1 MTIRILSLVL
11 FLGLFIGE
19 VQAQSFV
26 SDGTFGQ
33 FGRTL
38 AVGDLDGDGFA
49 DVVSAAQGV
58 GTAWYK
64 GNGTGALV
72 HQSTFSSDVDLGV
85 AIVDF
90 DGVNGLDVVFA
101 SGYPN
106 NSLSCGVGGGTQ
118 YPCEPNKVWL
128 NNGSGGF
135 TQAWSDGFSH
145 GSWDVAV
152 GDFNGDAFP
161 DFAVSNSP
169 GPSTVWLNNGV
180 VGAGFGFTQVSLTA
194 SISARGV
201 AVGDF
206 NGDAW
211 DDIAFSDGTVL
222 LSTAAGAWFE
232 SVGLLGASGISI
244 DAGNMDGATRDDI
257 VITGNYG
264 QNRVFLN
271 DGAGVFTGL
280 TGFGKGDDPR
290 FGSAIADLD
299 NDGDLDLA
307 VTGYAA
313 IVAPFESYYLNNGSG
328 VMTPSV
334 LNPWGGKGIGI
345 GDLTGDGRVEVLVGD
360 DPNIVFKNFGANVVT
375 TVADDGP
382 GSLRKAIQF
391 ANANT
396 GTTISFA
403 IPGGGLKT
411 IALATAL
418 PPITETTMIDGYTQ
432 PGATA
437 NTAALFQPG
446 NAVLQVYIDGSGVG
460 SGDGIKFSGHD
471 GSSVRGLMIA
481 GFPGNAIVLLGSG
494 HTAAGNYLGTDGST
508 YLGRGGLFI
517 NSGSGNM
524 VGGPNPADRNVI
536 AGGGIGH
543 EPGGI
548 NSIIRGNFIGTNA
561 AGSAVIGTGAQ
572 RNFNGIAS
580 NQGTGGQALDNL
592 ISGSQWHGISLSG
605 PNAGQTVMN
614 WTVSGNRIGTDA
626 TGTLALP
633 NDRSGVRFQKGAHDT
648 EVLTNIIAFNG
659 FQGGVF
665 VAKGDGVIAPDRITV
680 RGNSI
685 FSNGAPGI
693 HLLDGANGAIATP
706 SISQAYISASG
717 DLTVRVVVL
726 ATGDVELFE
735 ADSQASGEG
744 KTLLG
749 APVSY
754 PASGVSQTYV
764 LGNAAALGVTAG
776 EYVVATITDATGNT
790 SPFAVPLDVSATN
803 PLVVRNTNDSGQGS
817 LRDAIEFA
825 NTNGGFDNITFAIP
839 GAATDVHRIQPL
851 DPLPPLAG
859 VITIDGTSQGDAQCE
874 VPGHAQRKIRIEI
887 DGSLQS
893 GNNDSHGFL
902 FTGSGNT
909 VTGVAIFNMPKDGV
923 HAEAGTS
930 VNKIRCSNIGTD
942 AAGLLPMGNG
952 RVGAGM
958 GVMVRGNNVSVER
971 NVILAN
977 SYHEIGIEGAV
988 TGASVTDNYI
998 GVNSALAR
1006 VQSNLD
1012 VVDPGQV
1019 DRVGIGVSGS
1029 GHTFRY
1035 NLVGG
1040 FFQSF
1045 VVNAST
1051 ILIDQ
1056 NLIGVGPGGEN
1067 VASTYGIRLATGSG
1081 STISGNTIS
1090 RNGVGLQIST
1100 GSGHRVT
1107 ANSFFDNG
1115 ATAFTIAPGANADI
1129 AAPSALVA
1137 EVDGSGNLTLS
1148 ATAAVAGDVEFFI
1161 ADSQGSGEGKTLIG
1175 AAQNYTN
1182 TGLQQSFAMGPTT
1195 TLGVNIGDF
1204 VVATIT
1210 DGSNN
1215 TSVFSAPV
1223 AVVLAAPANPL
1234 EVTTDADSGPG
1245 SLRAALAWS
1254 NDNPSGGAP
1263 NEITF
1268 AIDLGGNSSAV
1279 IRPASAL
1286 PLITAPVIIN
1296 GLSQTGATCGTSIQ
1310 DRVLKIVLDGSLMA
1324 YVPAGPN
1331 ANALEVDENVNN
1343 VSILGLN
1350 INQFPG
1356 SGVRVRD
1363 GNSNVIIRCN
1373 YIGTD
1378 ELGTGAFGNY
1388 GHGVQIEGYGNASTL
1403 NWIGGP
1409 DPADGNLISANG
1421 GTEIAF
1427 EPGANSNTVQN
1438 NYIGTTK
1445 TGAALLTSNLSFDP
1459 HVNQTGIGVNQG
1471 RGNSFLGNIIGG
1483 FIGGVELVSS
1493 PTAPDP
1499 GGNIVRGNSIG
1510 TDASGLVDLGNN
1522 LGVVLSGSGNGAE
1535 VIGGPTLGHGNQI
1548 KYNGTGVVVV
1558 AAPNHV
1564 VEGNLI
1570 QANSGPGVSISGSLS
1585 PGLTISTNSILDN
1598 GQGVLAIG
1606 GGGGSITG
1614 NTISGNSGYGVELSN
1629 ASTNYLVDGNTIG
1642 LADDGDTPYGN
1653 GSAGIW
1659 IVGGSS
1665 GNVISGNTVSENQN
1679 SGIVLTGG
1687 AEANTVTDNVV
1698 GLNQMQTAARPNL
1711 HQGLAVTHGAT
1722 LNLITG
1728 NVFSGN
1734 TLDGVV
1740 LWEAG
1745 EANSFEGNFI
1755 GTSAGGTPFGNGG
1768 AGIQL
1773 AGFDTGSRTL
1783 IGGAVPGQG
1792 NVIANN
1798 AASGILVKD
1807 PASPAVAPFPN
1818 ATISRNSIYANGL
1831 LGIDLTTTDVSPLG
1845 NGITAND
1852 GADTDVGPNGLLN
1865 TPGLQAAR
1873 LSGSSL
1879 AVDLYMK
1886 AGTGTTLTVE
1896 FFRAD
1901 ANQDEGQVY
1910 LGSATAASNDLL
1922 HTASLSGLGVVAGD
1936 YVVATATDA
1945 LGNTSEFSAGVRVE
1959 DVPVTVPSGYVF
1971 ETIVSSGLVQPS
1983 ALALGTDDAVYVADA
1998 TQNAV
2003 YQYDFT
2009 GGAYT
2014 PLTISVSGPTG
2025 LAVSPTGTVF
2035 VVDANGV
2042 RSQTAAI
2049 PTNVTTPRV
2058 VAFGPD
2064 GCRYITGASGIER
2077 TCAATTTMIVTG
2089 AIDGRGLAWD
2099 ATGALFVSRGN
2110 GEIAT
2115 LAAGTQGSVAIG
2127 SLPVVQTGLVGAG
2140 AMSFS
2145 EGGLLFVS
2153 TTAGVQYGRPNALS
2167 LSPFALLSGGGPN
2180 GLAIGSKS
2188 RLFVSHA
2195 SEGKVFRFSIPALQ
2209 DPPTVLT
2216 FELSERLNQMMPGVE
2231 AAIQGAFATWHGVG
2245 SALASSKIAYGGLAP
2260 GGAYA
2265 ASIGDYKNLIT
2276 VDPSFPIG
2284 SQTLAVASKLIR
2296 VGATPELSE
2305 VVTADIIFND
2315 RFNPVNQNG
2324 TLLGNFGT
2332 DAQPAEHDIRGIA
2345 THELGHTMGLIHS
2358 GVPDATMFFILP
2370 KTARTLQ
2377 ADDIAQVSRLYPNAG
2392 QAGNFG
2398 TISGR
2403 VLSGNPTTLNRPVA
2417 GALLIAND
2425 LSNGNSVHAYSDRD
2439 GNYQIKYLPTGNYRV
2454 GLYALDG
2461 SLFQAKWPLTP
2472 PRVSLLLSTI
2482 TTETSFL
2489 EEYYNGAGESATDD
2503 RSLYTLVSVGAGGVS
2518 GGINLITNLDTTA
2531 PRVTSITPKDADAAV
2546 ALRPNVS
2553 ITFSEGV
2560 KLGTPTATIRL
2571 VSCATTGCAQP
2582 LDLTLDKD
2590 GGRFALATVTAPLQP
2605 NALYEL
2611 SVNGALDAAG
2621 NRQTAAFTSRFTT
2634 RDADTT
2640 PPTIVATFPA
2650 AGANDVSTSTVIS
2663 VSFSEPMDT
2672 ATITSMS
2679 AVVVRQSGTATA
2691 LDGALSLPSNT
2702 SLNFKLTDELLSGV
2716 AYELVLTGLKDV
2728 SGNSLPDGLLSPP
2741 GTVIIP
2747 FSTPTVPAF
2756 TQGVVGPIPGATGVS
2771 IDTHVFV
2778 DFSLPLDQASVT
2790 ASSFILHAGGPTGPV
2805 VPGHFAFANSGRR
2818 LVFRPTVSLGTL
2830 SDYTVETTALIKDN
2844 LGRDLGNPGT
2854 WSFSTGLGGF
2864 QALALSPRTAFE
2876 GALITVEGTGF
2887 NPNPSLN
2894 TVTFSGA
2901 ASPAEITKATGSSLT
2916 VRVPFGATSGPV
2928 VVNVPNSGTGTL
2940 QFDLYVPPA
2949 TLDPAR
2955 KIASTESS
2963 PRDVEVSPDGALAV
2977 VTNSGANSVS
2987 IIEVATGHVFPP
2999 VSVGKTPLRVVLTS
3013 DGSRAY
3019 VTNFDSHTVS
3029 VIDLGCA
3036 TTGET
3041 ECVETIPVGFNPIG
3055 IDISADGSLVFVAEY
3070 SSKSVSII
3078 DINPASVSYNL
3089 AIKTINTDAT
3099 TREASADPDG
3109 AGKIL
3114 ATDSSPRDVESNPD
3128 GTGIWIATDFGII
3141 ASQVSLTVPQ
3151 SEWGVTLLVSESSAR
3166 EANVNPDGGITILA
3180 SDGGATGGVIVEPDG
3195 GTTIRTGEG
3204 TVRDVDSNPDGTML
3218 FMTTAQGALLVYAIP
3233 SDPYGSDAY
3242 KAVTTLGSEAS
3253 AREAEVSPDGT
3264 LVYVTSYATSS
3275 VSVYKFGAG
3284 LTTDGPTAVSGIGFG
3299 LVLIEVISVGNGP
3312 EGLAYSPVGD
3322 FAVVANSGS
3331 DTVSIVEFTRGG
3343 TAPPPGELGDPT
3355 EEDGDGDGVSDV
3367 RTFIRS
3373 TIESLLL
3380 AAQTADD
3387 IDDYEKAY
3395 QHADRNLDPALWIAG
3410 TTMPSEKKGKK
3421 VFDNDKQIV
3430 KALARIVAR
3439 NGSGAA
3445 TAAALIEQYLIPLD
3459 RAIAVTAMEE
3469 ATEAIRLRRVALD
3482 NQEALL
3488 RDSYPNLKCGKKDK
3502 VCKEAVKALEDGRK
3516 DLDKAEKEL
3525 VKASDDLSK
3534 ADAQVLAGDF
3544 DKAFDS
3550 FKKVWD
3556 HTGHAQDD
3564 LAGKG
3569 YDESDEEE
3577 ELPFAFE
3584 LDQNYPNPFNPVT
3597 TINFA
3602 IPETA
3607 EVQLVVFD
3615 LLGRQVQTLV
3625 SHKLDAGYHSV
3636 QFDGSRL
3643 SSGVYL
3649 YRINAGTFTK
3659 VQRMVLMK

>member
-1 MTIRILSLVL
+1 MPASLPVRGTTMSIAFAPTMTTRLFSLFL
-11 FLGLFIGE
+11 FLGLIAGS
-19 VQAQSFV
+19 VQGQSFAPA
-26 SDGTFGQ
+26 GTFGT
-33 FGRTL
+33 FARNMV
-38 AVGDLDGDGFA
+38 VGDLDSDGNG
-49 DVVSAAQGV
+49 DVVSASPGL
-58 GTAWYK
+58 GSAWFK
-64 GNGTGALV
+64 GDGAGALV
-72 HQSTFSSDVDLGV
+72 HQFTFSNGNDEGV
-85 AIVDF
+85 AIADF

-101 SGYPN
+101 TRSGSNQVY
-106 NSLSCGVGGGTQ
+106 
-118 YPCEPNKVWL
+118 L
-128 NNGSGGF
+128 NDGSGAF
-135 TQAWSDGFSH
+135 TSAWSDPLATD
-145 GSWDVAV
+145 SWDVAV
-152 GDFNGDAFP
+152 GDFNNDGYP
-161 DFAVSNSP
+161 DFAVANT
-169 GPSTVWLNNGV
+169 GGGSTVWLNNGV
-180 VGAGFGFTQVSLTA
+180 AGIGFGFTQVTLTNTFL
-194 SISARGV
+194 ARGV
-201 AVGDF
+201 AVGDLDGNSF
-206 NGDAW
+206 

-222 LSTAAGAWFE
+222 YWTGAATWTE
-232 SVGLLGASGISI
+232 SVGLLPFSGISV
-244 DAGNMDGATRDDI
+244 DVGNMDGVLRDDI
-257 VITGNYG
+257 VITDSQAGGG
-264 QNRVFLN
+264 QSRVFLN
-271 DGAGVFTGL
+271 NGSGVFTGL
-280 TGFGKGDDPR
+280 AQFGKTDDVR
-290 FGSAIADLD
+290 FASGLADLD

-307 VTGYAA
+307 VSGYAGV
-313 IVAPFESYYLNNGSG
+313 VAPFESYFLNNGSG
-328 VMTPSV
+328 VMTPSGS
-334 LNPWGGKGIGI
+334 NPWAGKGIGA

-360 DPNIVFKNFGANVVT
+360 GDNNNNIVYKNFPAIAVT
-375 TVADDGP
+375 TTADDGP
-382 GSLRKAIQF
+382 GSLR
-391 ANANT
+391 
-396 GTTISFA
+396 
-403 IPGGGLKT
+403 
-411 IALATAL
+411 
-418 PPITETTMIDGYTQ
+418 E
-432 PGATA
+432 
-437 NTAALFQPG
+437 
-446 NAVLQVYIDGSGVG
+446 
-460 SGDGIKFSGHD
+460 
-471 GSSVRGLMIA
+471 
-481 GFPGNAIVLLGSG
+481 
-494 HTAAGNYLGTDGST
+494 
-508 YLGRGGLFI
+508 
-517 NSGSGNM
+517 
-524 VGGPNPADRNVI
+524 
-536 AGGGIGH
+536 
-543 EPGGI
+543 
-548 NSIIRGNFIGTNA
+548 
-561 AGSAVIGTGAQ
+561 
-572 RNFNGIAS
+572 
-580 NQGTGGQALDNL
+580 
-592 ISGSQWHGISLSG
+592 
-605 PNAGQTVMN
+605 
-614 WTVSGNRIGTDA
+614 
-626 TGTLALP
+626 
-633 NDRSGVRFQKGAHDT
+633 
-648 EVLTNIIAFNG
+648 
-659 FQGGVF
+659 
-665 VAKGDGVIAPDRITV
+665 
-680 RGNSI
+680 
-685 FSNGAPGI
+685 
-693 HLLDGANGAIATP
+693 
-706 SISQAYISASG
+706 
-717 DLTVRVVVL
+717 
-726 ATGDVELFE
+726 
-735 ADSQASGEG
+735 
-744 KTLLG
+744 
-749 APVSY
+749 
-754 PASGVSQTYV
+754 
-764 LGNAAALGVTAG
+764 
-776 EYVVATITDATGNT
+776 
-790 SPFAVPLDVSATN
+790 
-803 PLVVRNTNDSGQGS
+803 
-817 LRDAIEFA
+817 AIEFA

-839 GAATDVHRIQPL
+839 GAATDVHTIQPL
-851 DPLPPLAG
+851 SPLPGLAG
-859 VITIDGTSQGDAQCE
+859 ITTIDGTSQGDAQCE

-893 GNNDSHGFL
+893 GGNSSHGFRI
-902 FTGSGNT
+902 TGSGNT
-909 VTGVAIFNMPKDGV
+909 VRGVAIFNMPKDGV

-930 VNKIRCSNIGTD
+930 VNKIRCANIGTD
-942 AAGLLPMGNG
+942 AAGLVPMGNG
-952 RVGAGM
+952 RVGAGV
-958 GVMVRGNNVSVER
+958 GVMIRGDNVSVER
-971 NVILAN
+971 SVILAN
-977 SYHEIGIEGAV
+977 SYDEIRFEGAS
-988 TGASVTDNYI
+988 ANNALVTDSYIGVNVALQQIDSNLAAINAGFQNRDGIVVTQGTGNTFRGNVIGGFQVNGFIVDGTSTTLDLNYI
-998 GVNSALAR
+998 GV
-1006 VQSNLD
+1006 
-1012 VVDPGQV
+1012 
-1019 DRVGIGVSGS
+1019 
-1029 GHTFRY
+1029 
-1035 NLVGG
+1035 
-1040 FFQSF
+1040 
-1045 VVNAST
+1045 
-1051 ILIDQ
+1051 
-1056 NLIGVGPGGEN
+1056 GPNGEN
-1067 VASTYGIRLATGSG
+1067 VGNIYGVLMRG
-1081 STISGNTIS
+1081 SGNTMSGNTVS
-1090 RNGVGLQIST
+1090 RNSIGLRISQ
-1100 GSGHRVT
+1100 GAGHRIT
-1107 ANSFFDNG
+1107 ENSFFDNNSVAILMDTG
-1115 ATAFTIAPGANADI
+1115 TIS
-1129 AAPSALVA
+1129 APSALQGA
-1137 EVDGSGNLTLS
+1137 IDGSGNLTLS
-1148 ATAAVAGDVEFFI
+1148 VTAAVQGSVEFFV
-1161 ADSQGSGEGKTLIG
+1161 ADSQSSGEGKTLIG
-1175 AAQNYTN
+1175 VAQDFTN
-1182 TGLQQSFAMGPTT
+1182 TGLQQDFAMGTAT
-1195 TLGVNIGDF
+1195 TLGVNVGDF

-1254 NDNPSGGAP
+1254 NDNPSGGTP

-1268 AIDLGGNSSAV
+1268 DINLGGNASAV

-1310 DRVLKIVLDGSLMA
+1310 DRVLKIVLDGSLMT

-1356 SGVRVRD
+1356 SGIHVRD
-1363 GNSNVIIRCN
+1363 GNSSVVIRCN

-1388 GHGVQIEGYGNASTL
+1388 GHGVQIVGYGNASSG

-1409 DPADGNLISANG
+1409 DPAHGNLISANG

-1427 EPGANSNTVQN
+1427 EPGANSNTIQN

-1493 PTAPDP
+1493 MAFRGA
-1499 GGNIVRGNSIG
+1499 GGNVVLGNSIG
-1510 TDASGLVDLGNN
+1510 TDASGLEDLGNE
-1522 LGVVLSGSGNGAE
+1522 LGILLTGDGDGAE
-1535 VIGGPTLGHGNQI
+1535 VVGSLVLGQGNQI
-1548 KYNGTGVVVV
+1548 KYNGTGILVNG
-1558 AAPNHV
+1558 APNHLIR
-1564 VEGNLI
+1564 GNLI
-1570 QANSGPGVSISGSLS
+1570 QANTGPGISISGSLS
-1585 PGLTISTNSILDN
+1585 PGLTVSNNSILDN
-1598 GQGVLAIG
+1598 GQGILAIG
-1606 GGGGSITG
+1606 GGGGSITA

-1659 IVGGSS
+1659 IIGGSS
-1665 GNVISGNTVSENQN
+1665 GNVVSGNIVSENQN

-1687 AEANTVTDNVV
+1687 AQANTVSGNVV
-1698 GLNQMQTAARPNL
+1698 GLNRTETSARPNRD
-1711 HQGLAVTHGAT
+1711 QGLAVTNGAT
-1722 LNLITG
+1722 LNVILG

-1740 LWEAG
+1740 LWEPG
-1745 EANSFEGNFI
+1745 EANSIQGNFI

-1773 AGFDTGSRTL
+1773 AGVDTGSRTM
-1783 IGGAVPGQG
+1783 IGGPLPGQG

-1807 PASPAVAPFPN
+1807 PAGPAVAPFPN

-1845 NGITAND
+1845 NGITVND
-1852 GADTDVGPNGLLN
+1852 ASDTDVGPNGLLN

-1873 LSGSSL
+1873 LSGSTL
-1879 AVDLYMK
+1879 AVDLHMK

-1896 FFRAD
+1896 FFKAD
-1901 ANQDEGQVY
+1901 ASQDEGQVY

-1922 HTASLSGLGVVAGD
+1922 HTASLSGLGVIAGD

-1983 ALALGTDDAVYVADA
+1983 ALALGADDAVYVADA

-2014 PLTISVSGPTG
+2014 PLTIGVSGPTS
-2025 LAVSPTGTVF
+2025 LAVSPAGTLF

-2042 RSQTAAI
+2042 KSQTAAI

-2077 TCAATTTMIVTG
+2077 TCDATTTMIVTG
-2089 AIDGRGLAWD
+2089 AVDGRGLAWD

-2115 LAAGTQGSVAIG
+2115 LEAGTQGSVAIG

-2153 TTAGVQYGRPNALS
+2153 TTAGVQYGRPNALT

-2180 GLAIGSKS
+2180 GLAIGSNS

-2216 FELSERLNQMMPGVE
+2216 FQLSERLNQMMPGVE
-2231 AAIQGAFATWHGVG
+2231 AAIQGAFVTWHGVG
-2245 SALASSKIAYGGLAP
+2245 SAVASSKIAYGGLAT

-2315 RFNPVNQNG
+2315 RFNPANQNG

-2345 THELGHTMGLIHS
+2345 THELGHAMGLIHS

-2403 VLSGNPTTLNRPVA
+2403 VLSGNPATLNRPVA

-2425 LSNGNSVHAYSDRD
+2425 LSNGNSVHAYADRD
-2439 GNYQIKYLPTGNYRV
+2439 GNYQIKYLPSGNYRV

-2518 GGINLITNLDTTA
+2518 GGINLITNLDTTP

-2560 KLGTPTATIRL
+2560 ALGTPTATIRL

-2621 NRQTAAFTSRFTT
+2621 NRQTSAFTSRFTT
-2634 RDADTT
+2634 RDPDAT
-2640 PPTIVATFPA
+2640 PPAIVATFPA
-2650 AGANDVSTSTVIS
+2650 ADADDVSTSTVIS
-2663 VSFSEPMDT
+2663 VSFSEPMDA
-2672 ATITSMS
+2672 ATTTSMG
-2679 AVVVRQSGTATA
+2679 AVVVRPSGTTTA

-2702 SLNFKLTDELLSGV
+2702 SLTVKLTDELLSGM
-2716 AYELVLTGLKDV
+2716 AYELVLTGLKDL
-2728 SGNSLPDGLLSPP
+2728 SGNSLPDGPLSPP

-2747 FSTPTVPAF
+2747 FSTPIVPAF
-2756 TQGVVGPIPGATGVS
+2756 TQGVVGPVQGASGES

-2778 DFSLPLDQASVT
+2778 DFSLPLDQASVS

-2830 SDYTVETTALIKDN
+2830 SDYTVETTALIKDT

-2854 WSFSTGLGGF
+2854 WTFSTGLGGF

-2928 VVNVPNSGTGTL
+2928 VVNVPNSGTETL

-2949 TLDPAR
+2949 TLEPAL

-3041 ECVETIPVGFNPIG
+3041 ECVDTIPVGFNPIG

-3166 EANVNPDGGITILA
+3166 EANVNPDGGVTILA

-3331 DTVSIVEFTRGG
+3331 DTVSIVELTRGG
-3343 TAPPPGELGDPT
+3343 TATPPGELGDPT

-3367 RTFIRS
+3367 RTFIRT

-3387 IDDYEKAY
+3387 IDDYQKAY

-3430 KALARIVAR
+3430 KALSRIVAR
-3439 NGSGAA
+3439 NGAGAA

-3459 RAIAVTAMEE
+3459 RAIAVTSIEE
-3469 ATEAIRLRRVALD
+3469 ATEAIQLRRVALD

-3502 VCKEAVKALEDGRK
+3502 VCKDAVKALEDGRE
-3516 DLDKAEKEL
+3516 DLDKAEDEL

-3550 FKKVWD
+3550 FKKVWN

-3602 IPETA
+3602 IPEIA

-3615 LLGRQVQTLV
+3615 LLGREVQTLV

-3643 SSGVYL
+3643 ASGVYL
-3649 YRINAGTFTK
+3649 YRINAGAFTK